1 MGAAE
6 SVAGRPGQTNPL
18 RIAVLISGAGS
29 NLLAI
34 DDACRD
40 GHIDGHVV
48 LVLSDKPDAA
58 GLLRARERGLVAE
71 AMPISAGESRSHH
84 DARLLAAVDGCSP
97 DLVVLAGY
105 MRILDAGFVQS
116 LTGRLLNIHPSLL
129 PRHKGLHTHRRVLA
143 AGETE
148 HGATVH
154 YVTADLD
161 GGPSVLQARLKVRR
175 DDDERTLAARVQRC
189 EHVIYPTVVQWVADG
204 RLRCRDGTPMLDDVR
219 LDTPIVRDFDD

>member
-1 MGAAE
+1 MAAA
-6 SVAGRPGQTNPL
+6 SSAAAGHDRTTPL

-58 GLLRARERGLVAE
+58 GLLRARERGLPAE
-71 AMPISAGESRSHH
+71 AMPIAAGESRSSH
-84 DARLLAAVDGCSP
+84 DARLLAAIDGCSA

-116 LTGRLLNIHPSLL
+116 LSGHLLNIHPSLL
-129 PRHKGLHTHRRVLA
+129 PRHKGLHTHRRVLE
-143 AGETE
+143 AGESE

-161 GGPSVLQARLKVRR
+161 GGPPVLQARLKVRR
-175 DDDERTLAARVQRC
+175 EDDERTLSERVRRC

-204 RLRCRDGTPMLDDVR
+204 RLRCRNGSPMLDGVR
-219 LDTPIVRDFDD
+219 LDAPIVRDFDD